1 MTNLRRTTRTQ
12 YIESVMLAKPDGRLP
27 GAAEDVHIPRG
38 PQMKTILLLCVLAAF
53 LAGGL
58 SPASAQKFFNYACAD
73 GSQLVAAFV
82 PQSKSA
88 YVQLDGKAMTL
99 PQRLAASGAR
109 YAKSGVTFW
118 IKGNSARLKRPKK
131 KWTQCSTVS

>member
-1 MTNLRRTTRTQ
+1 M
-12 YIESVMLAKPDGRLP
+12 RLCQFILVAGVLT
-27 GAAEDVHIPRG
+27 GAV
-38 PQMKTILLLCVLAAF
+38 
-53 LAGGL
+53 
-58 SPASAQKFFNYACAD
+58 SPAFAQKFFNYTCAD
-73 GSQLVAAFV
+73 GSQFTAAFL

-118 IKGNSARLKRPKK
+118 IKGNEAQLKRPKK
-131 KWTQCSTVS
+131 KWTQCGTVS

>member
-1 MTNLRRTTRTQ
+1 MKSATLLNLTTPTPTPPRKGEGLNRGEARR
-12 YIESVMLAKPDGRLP
+12 I
-27 GAAEDVHIPRG
+27 
-38 PQMKTILLLCVLAAF
+38 MKVKLSGIFFGVLVF
-53 LAGGL
+53 VGIS
-58 SPASAQKFFNYACAD
+58 SPASAQKFYNYTCAD
-73 GSQLVAAFV
+73 GSQFIAAFL

-118 IKGNSARLKRPKK
+118 IKGNEAQLKRPKK
-131 KWTQCSTVS
+131 KWTQCGTVS